1 MPSILKWAV
10 LSAAAT
16 TAILGV
22 FLPALVVPQ
31 PAVGDALPPDGT
43 PAPAVAQ
50 GTCNGT
56 DDVSI
61 EILGLSDFDNNYEL
75 KDPPDYQGGANIWI
89 YFDATNHSCQEVSV
103 TVNMT
108 GSVSGATIYT
118 TTDDDSQT
126 CFSGCNITAEGTFS
140 GSVGWDLSR
149 HPNAQKEHV
158 IASITITAPDNFA
171 DEDTSNNTVT
181 SAQFINIV
189 NDPPVE
195 PANTPTPTP
204 EPTEEPTPTP
214 EPTETPTPEPTE
226 EPTATP
232 TATPTPTLTPT
243 PTHTPTP
250 TPTPTNTP
258 TPTPEPTPTPTN
270 TPTPTPLPDVELSVS
285 TTAPRAGVV
294 GDTIGIPATVAG
306 EWEDVD
312 DLEVRLCVGSPDCT
326 EPVAKAQPEDGG
338 TVNLEWDTTGQASG
352 PHSLHLSV
360 LIPGPSEG
368 EGPYTLSTAQHT
380 IILAPAGGAVFVL
393 MGSGA
398 GNGGKVVGA
407 VAAPQPM
414 IDTQAIYPTEM
425 PATTDTPAP
434 TATAAPTPTATP
446 TLTPLPNVELS
457 VSTTAPRAGVA
468 GDTITIPATIT
479 VDGQGGDVDGLVVWL
494 CVELSG
500 CEQPAATAEPD
511 AEGAVNLAWD
521 TSEQT
526 GGEHLLQ
533 LLATIPGASESDALE
548 VLDDAVHTIILASAD
563 GTVFVL
569 MGTNDGNGGKVVGM
583 VAAPQPA
590 IETPAIPTHT
600 PAPTATPTPTRTP
613 RIDAEIIGMTSD
625 PSGSAMQGQQV
636 SIAVTVRN
644 NGSHAIRTPVQ
655 LTFPSENKQAA
666 SKSPRI
672 QPGETGVATF
682 AWKTSNYEVGYHSLR
697 AALLLGDNTTSGP
710 VSWEIVLELVPSIVI
725 AGIENVEV
733 SPESAVVG
741 DPVEITVTVRNE
753 GIVAANIPTT
763 LRYPSERRQPE
774 TRKPHTGPGETN
786 SATFTWRTSSYKP
799 GNHQFRVEV
808 PGAERTFSVA
818 LAAPPPTPTAQ
829 PTPTPTAQPTPTP
842 QAGGGGGLGGA
853 SGGAVGPVVSAT
865 QASLAIAGVS
875 WTPVAPVAGE
885 PVSIT
890 VEIYNRGTQAGSAP
904 VTLHFPSADKQPE
917 SRRPRVG
924 AGETVVRK
932 FTWRTGRYAP
942 GTHRFRVETPNDR
955 RVFFVELLPPTV
967 DFAVVDIYPPHPSH
981 PIVKGDWTE
990 VAAFVRNVGEYK
1002 GRATIILRDITEGR
1016 TMYDQSVSLDPG
1028 ESRIVEFTWKTLR
1041 YDLGGHWIRV
1051 EADAQYDVD
1060 RSNDRSEVAYT
1071 EILTN
1076 RDITLGFGD
1085 DQPIQDIKAET
1096 SRARIRL
1103 TGERPEDIAVLNDVP
1118 LDTMTQQFAPPE
1130 RTFSVDPIPRA
1141 GSGGSHGMASGRRD
1155 YRMSPFQCAQNQ
1167 RPMVG
1172 SQPRWEQCPG
1182 VWALVR

>member
-31 PAVGDALPPDGT
+31 PAVGDALAPDS
-43 PAPAVAQ
+43 APAVVVAQ
-50 GTCNGT
+50 ETCT

-61 EILGLSDFDNNYEL
+61 QILGLADRIDWSF
-75 KDPPDYQGGANIWI
+75 KDPPNYTSDDNLGIFFNV
-89 YFDATNHSCQEVSV
+89 TNHSCQDVSF
-103 TVNMT
+103 TVQMA
-108 GSVSGATIYT
+108 GSVSGSTIF
-118 TTDDDSQT
+118 TTDSDDTHT
-126 CFSGCNITAEGTFS
+126 CFSGCDIAAETTFDM
-140 GSVGWDLSR
+140 GNVGWDLSR

-158 IASITITAPDNFA
+158 VASITITAPDDFA

-195 PANTPTPTP
+195 PANTPTPSP

-258 TPTPEPTPTPTN
+258 TPTPEPTPTA
-270 TPTPTPLPDVELSVS
+270 TPTPTPLPNVELSVS
-285 TTAPRAGVV
+285 TTAPRAGVA
-294 GDTIGIPATVAG
+294 GDTITIPAMVAG

-338 TVNLEWDTTGQASG
+338 TVNLEWDTTGQAGGSH
-352 PHSLHLSV
+352 PLHLSA
-360 LIPGPSEG
+360 LIPGTSEG
-368 EGPYTLSTAQHT
+368 ENPYTLSTAQHT
-380 IILAPAGGAVFVL
+380 ISLAPADGAIFVL
-393 MGSGA
+393 MASGG

-414 IDTQAIYPTEM
+414 IDTQAIYPTET
-425 PATTDTPAP
+425 PTPAA
-434 TATAAPTPTATP
+434 TATLSPTP
-446 TLTPLPNVELS
+446 TLTSTAIPTLTPTVPPQLGLEVPEPSSLVGIAGEPVTIVVAISSVEDVESSATVQLHHLAGGNFQLVAEEVGVSVAPNEETNVPVEWD
-457 VSTTAPRAGVA
+457 TGGYAAGVH
-468 GDTITIPATIT
+468 
-479 VDGQGGDVDGLVVWL
+479 
-494 CVELSG
+494 S
-500 CEQPAATAEPD
+500 
-511 AEGAVNLAWD
+511 
-521 TSEQT
+521 
-526 GGEHLLQ
+526 LQ
-533 LLATIPGASESDALE
+533 LSLLTTDLATTLESEAINVVLGSPG
-548 VLDDAVHTIILASAD
+548 V
-563 GTVFVL
+563 VFVL
-569 MGTNDGNGGKVVGM
+569 SASGKQTFGKIVGVV
-583 VAAPQPA
+583 AQPRPVIDTQA
-590 IETPAIPTHT
+590 IYPTLTPTF
-600 PAPTATPTPTRTP
+600 APTPPP

-625 PSGSAMQGQQV
+625 PSGSAVRGQQV

-710 VSWEIVLELVPSIVI
+710 VSWEIVLELVPPIVT
-725 AGIENVEV
+725 AAIENVEV

-753 GIVAANIPTT
+753 GIVAANIPVT
-763 LRYPSERRQPE
+763 LHYPSERRQPE

-786 SATFTWRTSSYKP
+786 STTFTWRTSNYKP
-799 GNHQFRVEV
+799 GSHQFRVEV

-875 WTPVAPVAGE
+875 WAPVAPVAGE

-904 VTLHFPSADKQPE
+904 LTLHFPSADKQPE

-990 VAAFVRNVGEYK
+990 VAAFVRNVGQYK

-1016 TMYDQSVSLDPG
+1016 TMYDQSVSLEPG

-1103 TGERPEDIAVLNDVP
+1103 TGERPEDIAVLNDAP
-1118 LDTMTQQFAPPE
+1118 LDTMTQQFAPPQ

-1141 GSGGSHGMASGRRD
+1141 GSAGSHGMASGRQD

-1167 RPMVG
+1167 RPTVG